1 MQAIKNY
8 KKYGS
13 IRKPKMPK
21 VTTKDAVYENLKIEI
36 PKTWL
41 KQYEK
46 KNEKSPM
53 KNAIKLAKVIGLLL

>member
-1 MQAIKNY
+1 M
-8 KKYGS
+8 
-13 IRKPKMPK
+13 
-21 VTTKDAVYENLKIEI
+21 TTKDAVYENLKIEI